1 MDSKEKILNLLEQE
15 PLFTNQYLRISPE
28 ITNEM
33 LADELYTMI
42 QNPDMK
48 DLYNEIQK
56 RYGDFSDITKQ
67 LTDAFKSVKDYYP
80 DVVIPKIV
88 AFITGMG
95 TDLYVSKELIVIGLD
110 FFMGSDAKY
119 KLQNM
124 PNYILRTYEPEYL
137 VPRTILVYL
146 PLFIDSNIKNSSLLD
161 DIIYLGKLYYF
172 ARQVLPEVDDSILL
186 GYTDEQIR
194 GLNEHK
200 ADVWTH
206 FIDNKLFYIT
216 DHFIKKKYITSRP
229 FTSEISIKCPGCIGK
244 WLGWQIVNS
253 YMKHHKSVK
262 LSELMHNTDANTILL
277 ESKYK
282 P

>member
-1 MDSKEKILNLLEQE
+1 
-15 PLFTNQYLRISPE
+15 
-28 ITNEM
+28 
-33 LADELYTMI
+33 MI